1 MWISGALFE
10 QMRFSFNNLTHIV
23 FWTVELFKNPW
34 KRSVLKSQ
42 FQNPQNLDEKN
53 LFFHHSR
60 KKQLKIHDG
69 AKNRLNPLSHQLL
82 GGIMRGGTNEIHT
95 FFCKAFFKSAPV
107 LLNFLV
113 NCCFKC
119 FKCCLGVA

>member
-10 QMRFSFNNLTHIV
+10 QMRFSFNNLIHIV
-23 FWTVELFKNPW
+23 FWTVERFKNPW

-53 LFFHHSR
+53 LFFHLHE

-95 FFCKAFFKSAPV
+95 FFARLFSTKPQ
-107 LLNFLV
+107 
-113 NCCFKC
+113 
-119 FKCCLGVA
+119 CCLTFSWTVASNVSNDA